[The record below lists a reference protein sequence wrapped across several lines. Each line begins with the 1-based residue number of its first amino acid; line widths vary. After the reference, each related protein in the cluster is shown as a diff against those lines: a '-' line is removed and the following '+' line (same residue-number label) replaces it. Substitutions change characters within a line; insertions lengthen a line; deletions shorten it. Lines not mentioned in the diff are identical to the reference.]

1 MVSNVAR
8 IASVMK
14 KYARLQGISPKLV
27 IEMDTSEVKKN
38 DYKNVAE
45 AYNSGAVYFE
55 IKGMRK
61 LILKCRGWH

>member
-14 KYARLQGISPKLV
+14 KYARLQGISLKLV
-27 IEMDTSEVKKN
+27 IEMDTSEVKEN

-45 AYNSGAVYFE
+45 AYKSEAVYFE
-55 IKGMRK
+55 TEGMRK